1 MKLKNFRLQRGN
13 WKKSYK
19 VLISTT
25 AGLDEIFWEHKGA
38 EVHHIEPGILQGLG
52 N

>member
-1 MKLKNFRLQRGN
+1 MAAR
-13 WKKSYK
+13 
-19 VLISTT
+19 
-25 AGLDEIFWEHKGA
+25 LDEIFWEHKGA